1 MEKFWRVVPAQR
13 ATSEESFPT
22 ENVALAEAKRKAVA
36 EPGEAFYVLEAV
48 AEVVGKVETEV
59 KKLS

>member
-1 MEKFWRVVPAQR
+1 MEKFWVVLAPA
-13 ATSEESFPT
+13 E
-22 ENVALAEAKRKAVA
+22 AVA
-36 EPGEAFYVLEAV
+36 EPVFETENTALLDAKKKALETIGEKFYVLEAV